1 MENPQLNEQSGVR
14 TAAKI
19 ISFVFHPLLM
29 ATYLVAVLGIFFP
42 AMLMISLK
50 SLKLVVLFVFAFTFF
65 VPAVNL
71 WLFRFFGNI
80 TSLQLESQ
88 QERKLPF
95 VFISIMYI
103 VVASLFYFKLP
114 FNSNFNKLMLIVAT
128 LVVTA
133 TVITF
138 FLKVSVHSLAMG
150 GWVGILLPLVRFSPE
165 LLWPTASIIAL
176 SGLVISS
183 RLILNAH
190 TLRETVIGVIAGLLV
205 GYGGMVVLF

>member
-1 MENPQLNEQSGVR
+1 MR

-19 ISFVFHPLLM
+19 ISFIFHPLLL
-29 ATYLVAVLGIFFP
+29 ATYLVLVLGIFFP
-42 AMLMISLK
+42 AMLMVSLPN
-50 SLKLVVLFVFAFTFF
+50 LKLVALFVFGFTFF
-65 VPAVNL
+65 IPVINL
-71 WLFRFFGNI
+71 WLFRILGNI
-80 TSLQLESQ
+80 SSLQLESQ
-88 QERKLPF
+88 QERKTPF

-114 FNSNFNKLMLIVAT
+114 FNSNFNKLMMIVAA

-150 GWVGILLPLVRFSPE
+150 GWIGILLPLIRFSPD

-190 TLRETVIGVIAGLLV
+190 TLRETIIGVIAGLLV
-205 GYGGMVVLF
+205 GYGGMIVMF